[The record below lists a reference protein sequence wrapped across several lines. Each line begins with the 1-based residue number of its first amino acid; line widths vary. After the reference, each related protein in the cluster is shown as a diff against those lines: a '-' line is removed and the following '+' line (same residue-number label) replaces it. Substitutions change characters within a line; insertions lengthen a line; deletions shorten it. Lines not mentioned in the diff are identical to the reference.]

1 LTLTPNFGIIYILK
15 IGNLTKENMAKS
27 FNQMARKDADAYIIV
42 DALNLAFRYKHSKK
56 PNFAEDYLRTVQ
68 SLAQSYKADNVLVT
82 ADWGSSSY
90 RCGILPEYKGNRK
103 EKYENQTEQEAEEFR
118 LFMEDYEKTL
128 ELLALHYPVFRYK
141 NVEADDIAA
150 QLVAELPESTIWLIS
165 SDRDWDLLIKDNV
178 NRFSYVTRKEI
189 TKENWSEHYD
199 VSISDYISYKCL
211 TGDAGDNVPGV
222 KGVGPKRAIG
232 LINEFGSAF
241 DIADQLPI
249 SSKYKYIESLNDFG
263 AENLLRNYELMD
275 LVTYCYEAIGKENV
289 EDMRSKLESN

>member
-1 LTLTPNFGIIYILK
+1 
-15 IGNLTKENMAKS
+15 MAKS
-27 FNQMARKDADAYIIV
+27 FKQMAQKDESTYLIV

-56 PNFAEDYLRTVQ
+56 PDFAEDYLRTVQ
-68 SLAQSYKADNVLVT
+68 SLANSYNADNILIT

-128 ELLALHYPVFRYK
+128 KLLAIHYPVFRYK

-150 QLVAELPESTIWLIS
+150 QLVAELKDRAGAIWMIS
-165 SDRDWDLLIKDNV
+165 SDRDWDLLIDENV
-178 NRFSYVTRKEI
+178 NRFSYVTRKEV
-189 TKENWSEHYD
+189 TKENWNDHYD
-199 VSISDYISYKCL
+199 VSIDDYISYKCL

-232 LINEFGSAF
+232 LINDFGSAF

-249 SSKYKYIESLNDFG
+249 SSKYKYIESLNEFG
-263 AENLLRNYELMD
+263 AEKLMRNYELMD
-275 LVTYCYEAIGKENV
+275 LVTYCYDAIGEENV
-289 EDMRSKLESN
+289 NDLRRKLEDN

>member
-1 LTLTPNFGIIYILK
+1 
-15 IGNLTKENMAKS
+15 MA
-27 FNQMARKDADAYIIV
+27 QKDESTYLIV

-56 PNFAEDYLRTVQ
+56 PNFAEDYMRTVQ
-68 SLAQSYKADNVLVT
+68 SLAQSYNASNILIT

-103 EKYENQTEQEAEEFR
+103 EKYEKQTEQEAEEFR
-118 LFMEDYEKTL
+118 IFMEDYENTL
-128 ELLALHYPVFRYK
+128 KLLGIHYPVFRYK

-150 QLVAELPESTIWLIS
+150 QLVAELKGNTIWLVS
-165 SDRDWDLLIKDNV
+165 SDRDWDLLINENV

-189 TKENWSEHYD
+189 TKANWSDHYD
-199 VSISDYISYKCL
+199 ISIDDYISYKCL

-232 LINEFGSAF
+232 LISDYGSAF

-249 SSKYKYIESLNDFG
+249 SSKYKYIESLNEFG

-275 LVTYCYEAIGKENV
+275 LVTYCYEAIGEENV
-289 EDMRSKLESN
+289 KDMRNKLENN

>member
-1 LTLTPNFGIIYILK
+1 
-15 IGNLTKENMAKS
+15 MAKS
-27 FNQMARKDADAYIIV
+27 FKQMARKDADAYIIV

-68 SLAQSYKADNVLVT
+68 SLAQSYKASNVLIT

-103 EKYENQTEQEAEEFR
+103 EKYEKQTEQEAEEFR

-128 ELLALHYPVFRYK
+128 ELLAIHYPVFRYK

-150 QLVAELPESTIWLIS
+150 QLVAELPDSTIWLIS
-165 SDRDWDLLIKDNV
+165 SDRDWDLLINDNV
-178 NRFSYVTRKEI
+178 NRFSYVTRKEV
-189 TKENWSEHYD
+189 TKENWNDHYD
-199 VSISDYISYKCL
+199 VSIDDYISYKCL

-222 KGVGPKRAIG
+222 AGVGPKRAIG
-232 LINEFGSAF
+232 LIEQYGSAF

-249 SSKYKYIESLNDFG
+249 DSKYKYIESLNDFG
-263 AENLLRNYELMD
+263 AENLLKNYELMD
-275 LVTYCYEAIGKENV
+275 LVTYCYEAIGEENV

>member
-1 LTLTPNFGIIYILK
+1 
-15 IGNLTKENMAKS
+15 MAKS
-27 FNQMARKDADAYIIV
+27 FKQMARKDADAYIIV

-68 SLAQSYKADNVLVT
+68 SLANSYKASNVLIT

-103 EKYENQTEQEAEEFR
+103 DKYEQQTEQEAEEFR

-128 ELLALHYPVFRYK
+128 ELLAIHYPVFRYK

-150 QLVAELPESTIWLIS
+150 QLVAELPDSTIWLIS
-165 SDRDWDLLIKDNV
+165 SDRDWDLLISDNV

-189 TKENWSEHYD
+189 TKDNWSDHYD
-199 VSISDYISYKCL
+199 VSIDDYISYKCL

-232 LINEFGSAF
+232 LIEQYGSAF

-249 SSKYKYIESLNDFG
+249 DSKYKYIESLNDFG
-263 AENLLRNYELMD
+263 AENLLKNYELMD
-275 LVTYCYEAIGKENV
+275 LVTYCYEAIGEENV

>member
-1 LTLTPNFGIIYILK
+1 LTPNFGIIYILK

>member
-1 LTLTPNFGIIYILK
+1 MG
-15 IGNLTKENMAKS
+15 KS

-249 SSKYKYIESLNDFG
+249 SSKYKYIESLNNFG

>member
-1 LTLTPNFGIIYILK
+1 LTPNFGIIYILK

-249 SSKYKYIESLNDFG
+249 SSKYKYIESLNNFG

>member
-1 LTLTPNFGIIYILK
+1 
-15 IGNLTKENMAKS
+15 MAKS
-27 FNQMARKDADAYIIV
+27 FKEMAKKDEGTYLIV

-68 SLAQSYKADNVLVT
+68 SLANSYKADNILIT

-103 EKYENQTEQEAEEFR
+103 EKYEKQTEQEAEEFR

-128 ELLALHYPVFRYK
+128 KLLAIHYPVFRYK

-150 QLVAELPESTIWLIS
+150 QLVAELKDSAGAIWMIS
-165 SDRDWDLLIKDNV
+165 SDRDWDLLIDENV
-178 NRFSYVTRKEI
+178 NRFSYVTRKEV
-189 TKENWSEHYD
+189 TKENWNDHYD
-199 VSISDYISYKCL
+199 VSIDDYISYKCL

-232 LINEFGSAF
+232 LINDFGSAF

-249 SSKYKYIESLNDFG
+249 SSKYKYIESLNEFG
-263 AENLLRNYELMD
+263 AEKLMRNYELMD
-275 LVTYCYEAIGKENV
+275 LVTYCYDAIGEENV
-289 EDMRSKLESN
+289 NDLRRKLEDN

>member
-1 LTLTPNFGIIYILK
+1 
-15 IGNLTKENMAKS
+15 MAK
-27 FNQMARKDADAYIIV
+27 KDEGTYLIV

-68 SLAQSYKADNVLVT
+68 SLANSYKADNVLIT

-103 EKYENQTEQEAEEFR
+103 EKYEKQTEQEAEEFR

-128 ELLALHYPVFRYK
+128 KLLAIHYPVFRYK

-150 QLVAELPESTIWLIS
+150 QLVAELKGSTIWMIS
-165 SDRDWDLLIKDNV
+165 SDRDWDLLIDENV
-178 NRFSYVTRKEI
+178 NRFSYVTRKEV
-189 TKENWSEHYD
+189 TLANWSDHYD
-199 VSISDYISYKCL
+199 VSIDDYISYKCL

-232 LINEFGSAF
+232 LINDFGSAF

-249 SSKYKYIESLNDFG
+249 SSKYKYIESLNEFG
-263 AENLLRNYELMD
+263 AEKLMRNYELMD
-275 LVTYCYEAIGKENV
+275 LVTYCYEALGEDNV
-289 EDMRSKLESN
+289 KDLRSKLESN

>member
-1 LTLTPNFGIIYILK
+1 
-15 IGNLTKENMAKS
+15 MAKS
-27 FNQMARKDADAYIIV
+27 FKEMAQKDADAYIIV

-68 SLAQSYKADNVLVT
+68 SLANSYNADNVLIT

-103 EKYENQTEQEAEEFR
+103 EKYEKQTEQEAEEFR
-118 LFMEDYEKTL
+118 IFMEDYENTL
-128 ELLALHYPVFRYK
+128 KLLAIHYPVFRYK

-150 QLVAELPESTIWLIS
+150 QLVAELKDSARAIWMIS
-165 SDRDWDLLIKDNV
+165 SDRDWDLLIDENV
-178 NRFSYVTRKEI
+178 NRFSYVTRKEV
-189 TKENWSEHYD
+189 TLANWSDHYD
-199 VSISDYISYKCL
+199 VSIDDYISYKCL

-232 LINEFGSAF
+232 LINDFGSAF

-249 SSKYKYIESLNDFG
+249 SSKYKYIESLNEFG
-263 AENLLRNYELMD
+263 AEKLMRNYELMD
-275 LVTYCYEAIGKENV
+275 LVTYCYEALGEDNV
-289 EDMRSKLESN
+289 KDLRSKLESN

>member
-1 LTLTPNFGIIYILK
+1 
-15 IGNLTKENMAKS
+15 MAKS

-90 RCGILPEYKGNRK
+90 RCEILPEYKGNRK

>member
-1 LTLTPNFGIIYILK
+1 
-15 IGNLTKENMAKS
+15 MAKS
-27 FNQMARKDADAYIIV
+27 FKEMAKKDEGTYLIV

-56 PNFAEDYLRTVQ
+56 QDFAEDYLRTVQ
-68 SLAQSYKADNVLVT
+68 SLANSYKADNILIT

-103 EKYENQTEQEAEEFR
+103 EKYEKQTEQEAEEFR

-128 ELLALHYPVFRYK
+128 KLLAIHYPVFRYK

-150 QLVAELPESTIWLIS
+150 QLVAELKDRAGAIWMIS
-165 SDRDWDLLIKDNV
+165 SDRDWDLLIDENV
-178 NRFSYVTRKEI
+178 NRFSYVTRKEV
-189 TKENWSEHYD
+189 TKENWNDHYD
-199 VSISDYISYKCL
+199 VSIDDYISYKCL

-232 LINEFGSAF
+232 LINDFGSAF

-249 SSKYKYIESLNDFG
+249 SSKYKYIESLNEFG
-263 AENLLRNYELMD
+263 AEKLMRNYELMD
-275 LVTYCYEAIGKENV
+275 LVTYCYDAIGEENV
-289 EDMRSKLESN
+289 NDLRSKLEDN

>member
-1 LTLTPNFGIIYILK
+1 
-15 IGNLTKENMAKS
+15 MAKS
-27 FNQMARKDADAYIIV
+27 FKEMAKKDEGTYLIV
-42 DALNLAFRYKHSKK
+42 DALNFAFRYKHSKK

-68 SLAQSYKADNVLVT
+68 SLANSYKADNILIT

-103 EKYENQTEQEAEEFR
+103 EKYEKQTEQEAEEFR

-128 ELLALHYPVFRYK
+128 KLLAIHYPVFRYK

-150 QLVAELPESTIWLIS
+150 QLVAELKDRAGAIWMIS
-165 SDRDWDLLIKDNV
+165 SDRDWDLLIDENV
-178 NRFSYVTRKEI
+178 NRFSYVTRKEV
-189 TKENWSEHYD
+189 TKENWNDHYD
-199 VSISDYISYKCL
+199 VSIDDYISYKCL

-232 LINEFGSAF
+232 LINDFGSAF

-249 SSKYKYIESLNDFG
+249 SSKYKYIESLNEFG
-263 AENLLRNYELMD
+263 AEKLMRNYELMD
-275 LVTYCYEAIGKENV
+275 LVTYCYDAIGEENV
-289 EDMRSKLESN
+289 NDLRRKLEDN

>member
-1 LTLTPNFGIIYILK
+1 
-15 IGNLTKENMAKS
+15 MAKS
-27 FNQMARKDADAYIIV
+27 FKQMAKKDEGTYIIV

-56 PNFAEDYLRTVQ
+56 QDFAEDYLRTVQ
-68 SLAQSYKADNVLVT
+68 SLANSYKADNILIT

-103 EKYENQTEQEAEEFR
+103 EKYEKQTEQEAEEFR

-128 ELLALHYPVFRYK
+128 KLLAIHYPVFRYK

-150 QLVAELPESTIWLIS
+150 QLVAELKDSAGAIWMIS
-165 SDRDWDLLIKDNV
+165 SDRDWDLLIDENV
-178 NRFSYVTRKEI
+178 NRFSYVTRKEV
-189 TKENWSEHYD
+189 TKENWNDHYD
-199 VSISDYISYKCL
+199 VSIDDYISYKCL

-232 LINEFGSAF
+232 LINDFGSAF

-249 SSKYKYIESLNDFG
+249 SSKYKYIESLNEFG
-263 AENLLRNYELMD
+263 AEKLMRNYELMD
-275 LVTYCYEAIGKENV
+275 LVTYCYDAIGEENV
-289 EDMRSKLESN
+289 NDLRRKLEDN

>member
-1 LTLTPNFGIIYILK
+1 
-15 IGNLTKENMAKS
+15 MAKS

-263 AENLLRNYELMD
+263 AENLLTNYELMD